1 MYNVF
6 KRPMFKRGGSTQG
19 TGIMSY
25 VEPRVKAASGFGFLF
40 PGQNR
45 QPLSQQQIDAF
56 KAANE
61 RPAPNFQMSDLFP
74 RLDPNYDQKVKEY
87 GSILAYNRAQK
98 EKLAPL
104 KDLTG
109 VEIGMMGDDGIT
121 GYDYTKPEIVEQ
133 VANIQAGIASLE
145 KEKGYYPTKEKQPI
159 IPTKKEPEYKG
170 TDIRA
175 EVEKEASMIKDL
187 LKDEGYSKG
196 ELALLIAGAVSEPG
210 SIGDKLDKAR
220 ELAIPLARQKR
231 KEDKAVTLTA
241 YQLAKAKEKE
251 QIKAGKGTPY
261 LQNIRAVARA
271 TANQPGETR
280 SEKEIENA
288 LLSSK
293 GPGSAERLD
302 VLGKLAPNL
311 LEAES
316 KIRRL
321 NVELRE
327 AKAKGSKKDIKR
339 IQSDIE
345 RQLSEIK
352 GVAEYPELDLIIPG
366 LKNRLGL
373 NKGGRV
379 MRAVGTPEQGEQG
392 VKIKDDIISS
402 DISFGSG
409 SATTSEPVQQ
419 LSYRELRDRL
429 PPEITDDVVNLL
441 ANNAEAL
448 QSFAYI
454 TTQDDINAFNVKYG
468 VNLVVP
474 PTRT

>member
-1 MYNVF
+1 M
-6 KRPMFKRGGSTQG
+6 QG
-19 TGIMSY
+19 
-25 VEPRVKAASGFGFLF
+25 L
-40 PGQNR
+40 
-45 QPLSQQQIDAF
+45 
-56 KAANE
+56 
-61 RPAPNFQMSDLFP
+61 
-74 RLDPNYDQKVKEY
+74 
-87 GSILAYNRAQK
+87 
-98 EKLAPL
+98 
-104 KDLTG
+104 
-109 VEIGMMGDDGIT
+109 
-121 GYDYTKPEIVEQ
+121 
-133 VANIQAGIASLE
+133 
-145 KEKGYYPTKEKQPI
+145 
-159 IPTKKEPEYKG
+159 
-170 TDIRA
+170 
-175 EVEKEASMIKDL
+175 
-187 LKDEGYSKG
+187 
-196 ELALLIAGAVSEPG
+196 
-210 SIGDKLDKAR
+210 
-220 ELAIPLARQKR
+220 
-231 KEDKAVTLTA
+231 
-241 YQLAKAKEKE
+241 
-251 QIKAGKGTPY
+251 
-261 LQNIRAVARA
+261 
-271 TANQPGETR
+271 
-280 SEKEIENA
+280 
-288 LLSSK
+288 
-293 GPGSAERLD
+293 
-302 VLGKLAPNL
+302 
-311 LEAES
+311 
-316 KIRRL
+316 
-321 NVELRE
+321 
-327 AKAKGSKKDIKR
+327 DIKR